1 MLLKIKC
8 KKYAY
13 TQASNKWAGSIK
25 RAGLILI
32 LLLARINQLLD
43 KNHWAECKYVQK

>member
-1 MLLKIKC
+1 MKIKS
-8 KKYAY
+8 KKYAK
-13 TQASNKWAGSIK
+13 ASNKWAGSIK

-43 KNHWAECKYVQK
+43 KKYWAECKYVQK

>member
-1 MLLKIKC
+1 MKIKS

-13 TQASNKWAGSIK
+13 THPQVSNKWAGSIK
-25 RAGLILI
+25 QAGLILI

-43 KNHWAECKYVQK
+43 KNYWAECKYVQK